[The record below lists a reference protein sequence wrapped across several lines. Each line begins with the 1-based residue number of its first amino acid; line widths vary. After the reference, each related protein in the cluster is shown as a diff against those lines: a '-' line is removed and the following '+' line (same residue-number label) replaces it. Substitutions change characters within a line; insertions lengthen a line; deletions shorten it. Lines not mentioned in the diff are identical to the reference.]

1 MGLYAK
7 YQFSDIIHQSPVMEH
22 VIQRARK
29 FASVTS
35 NVLVYGET
43 GTGKELVAQSI
54 HNASKRKNGPFVAI
68 NCASFPENLLES
80 ELFGYEEGAFT
91 GAVKGGKAGLFEQ
104 AHNGTLFLY
113 EVSELRVSFQGKLL
127 RVLD

>member
-80 ELFGYEEGAFT
+80 ELFGYCLLYTSRMRPASAAESSLLSGAKT
-91 GAVKGGKAGLFEQ
+91 K
-104 AHNGTLFLY
+104 
-113 EVSELRVSFQGKLL
+113 
-127 RVLD
+127 